1 LRRRRVRVPG
11 VPHHV
16 TQRGNRRS
24 EIFLD
29 AEDRHLYLELLREYS
44 TRHRLRLWAYSL
56 MTNHTH
62 LIVLPEG
69 AASLSSAVRDRH
81 STYASMFNR
90 KYGFTGHLWQ
100 GRFYACVLDAQHL
113 EHAVRYV
120 ECNPV
125 RAGMVDRAEH
135 YPWSSAR
142 PHVGRLEDRYLDDGL
157 PLVGAIDDWSGWL
170 AGEPFEESIRAIRD
184 ATATGRAC
192 GSEDFIR
199 CMESFCGR
207 PLRPQK
213 RGRKAR
219 PP

>member
-69 AASLSSAVRDRH
+69 AASLSSALRDTH

-142 PHVGRLEDRYLDDGL
+142 PHFGRIEDRYLDDGL
-157 PLVGAIDDWSGWL
+157 PLVGAIDDWSGEHEVSLLSAASILNAIDQKKFDVVPIGITKEGKWVSSGHAEKLL
-170 AGEPFEESIRAIRD
+170 A
-184 ATATGRAC
+184 
-192 GSEDFIR
+192 
-199 CMESFCGR
+199 
-207 PLRPQK
+207 
-213 RGRKAR
+213 AR
-219 PP
+219 PGAD